1 MTSWTMRGVSRR
13 ATLRRPFGAVLG
25 LGLAAT
31 TLSACDFDGAYD
43 LPLPGG
49 PVDGEE
55 TFTVTASFD
64 DVLNVVPMSPVMVS
78 DVTVGEVA
86 EVDRDGW
93 QATVVLRI
101 REDIELPDN
110 AVAEIRQ
117 TSLLGEKFIALE
129 PPAGEPVGRL
139 GPGDHLELSETGRNP
154 EVEEVLGA
162 LSFLLSGGGVGQI
175 KQISDEVNN
184 LMSGR
189 TDDIRN
195 LLGELELLVG
205 TLDEQKGDIITA
217 MESLNSLART
227 LNRESDVIGEAIDAT
242 GPALKVLNQQHRQLV
257 GMLDE
262 LDRLGR
268 VGTRVINGTKEDLL
282 ASLAHLQPILAKLN
296 ETGESLPRGLSLL
309 LSFPFPEEAMEIAK
323 GDYANAKF
331 ALDVS
336 LEGLTQILEPG
347 PGHDGPIIDLPD
359 IPGLPELP
367 DIGLPGLPGLP
378 RAGQPGRRG
387 TGGQVGTGGGLLGK
401 GFG

>member
-1 MTSWTMRGVSRR
+1 MSRR